1 MKTTPL
7 ASQKST
13 YARKHYSVTA
23 NHDRLPKITVS
34 KEDLEK
40 VEIQTFGSNEEIR
53 VVPASDYV
61 DSPWSRKYDQF
72 YRERIVH
79 VRSNNVLLLRFDYS
93 YEVDLDRIHCE
104 RDLLAWVLQLVEKP
118 WMGAERVKLFAYV
131 VADIKDFNI
140 HGL

>member
-1 MKTTPL
+1 MSLPAIMSTRLGPENTTSSI
-7 ASQKST
+7 ASASST
-13 YARKHYSVTA
+13 FAPTTS
-23 NHDRLPKITVS
+23 
-34 KEDLEK
+34 
-40 VEIQTFGSNEEIR
+40 
-53 VVPASDYV
+53 
-61 DSPWSRKYDQF
+61 
-72 YRERIVH
+72 
-79 VRSNNVLLLRFDYS
+79 LLLRFDYS